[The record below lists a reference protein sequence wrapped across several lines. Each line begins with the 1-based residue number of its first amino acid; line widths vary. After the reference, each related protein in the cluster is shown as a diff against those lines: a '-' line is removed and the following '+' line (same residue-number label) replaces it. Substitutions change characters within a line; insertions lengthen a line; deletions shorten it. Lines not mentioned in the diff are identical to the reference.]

1 MIPAR
6 QGFRRANP
14 MERTMHTRHMNRRL
28 TAAEWVMLLLV
39 LVAGALYAT
48 TVVAAVTQNTFATP
62 EQATAALV
70 QAVRAQDFPA
80 MRAVLGNDPGDLSS
94 GDKVADRANM
104 QHFIRQYEQKHA
116 LVAHG
121 EGLILTI
128 GNDDFPF
135 AFPLVKSGERWRFDT
150 AAGREELLARRIGKN
165 ELDVIKV
172 LQAVVDAQREYA
184 SADRNGNGIL
194 EYAQR
199 FASTPGKHDGLYWP
213 AAAGEPPSPLGQL
226 VAHAAG
232 EGYRTRPDAPTPYHG
247 YYFRMLRGQ
256 GASATGGAVDYVVHG
271 RAIGGFAVAAYPA
284 KYGSSGIMTFV
295 VNQDGVVYQAD
306 LGPDTRTK
314 ASAMRK
320 FDPGSGWARVT
331 PP

>member
-1 MIPAR
+1 MSTSTHDGAMAMRTLASVRFPVRAR
-6 QGFRRANP
+6 QWFIRC
-14 MERTMHTRHMNRRL
+14 
-28 TAAEWVMLLLV
+28 AAILGILL
-39 LVAGALYAT
+39 
-48 TVVAAVTQNTFATP
+48 AAMPAMAAPPPQRTFATP
-62 EQATAALV
+62 DDAVAALI
-70 QAVRAQDFPA
+70 AATRANDA
-80 MRAVLGNDPGDLSS
+80 SALRAVLGNDRGDLTS
-94 GDKVADRANM
+94 GDPVADRSL
-104 QHFIRQYEQKHA
+104 REQFVAAYDTKHA
-116 LVAHG
+116 LVPRGAAMQ
-121 EGLILTI
+121 LTL

-314 ASAMRK
+314 ASAMRR